1 MSELLSIAQ
10 GDVQPASGHSQ
21 VIDWSYDIQTREFEC
36 DQNGMMAAF
45 GLKKPISGLDD
56 LLEHMLLGQ
65 QDVAREKIAQI
76 ERDGGHGNLSCCLMP
91 NEAMLVH
98 VDMSF
103 ERLNDHIVQGNVIPQ
118 LSITGCEE
126 LAKILETIFDLPN
139 VGILVADQETRIL
152 GCNRAFEQQMGY
164 ENRDIVGLKTNI
176 FSSDHHSK
184 AFYDDI
190 WEQIGQEGYWSGNL
204 LSRASNGSNQ
214 AHHLCIYRL
223 NFTSGRTLFLGF
235 STDISAS
242 LLWMKKAGEQAQ
254 QWSAFLPPRDEFESQ
269 LANLARENGNK
280 DLNIVM
286 TLRPNFSRK
295 NLLEQQ
301 LGLADFMM
309 RSRHASIAGQ
319 LSKDVFVVCLQTPR
333 CQWLSPLRLIQI
345 ALRGFFVELRSELGS
360 SMHDVIVEG
369 QTGVSVL
376 GYDTNNPRQA
386 LVHAAQAMVS
396 APTGDQ
402 SYFSFYNSDLHDELV
417 KRHHLE
423 AFLRTQ
429 IESQLVDVY
438 FQPIIE
444 TRTGKI
450 VKFEALARF
459 YHQNKTYDTQE
470 MISVVEDLELI
481 AALDD
486 VVCRTALKQ
495 LPHIQ
500 KVYGE
505 EIGLTLNRSLNT
517 KLDSLQVLQSSLDLI
532 AESGVDPS
540 RITIELTETAYF
552 EQDQEHTVAL
562 EELRGQGIKIAIDD
576 FGTGYS
582 SFSYLEKG
590 QFDLL
595 KIDRKFVK
603 NIEEGSTK
611 YSIVKMITELAHK
624 LNVKVVAEGV
634 ESEEELKVL
643 ASVGVDYMQGFLF
656 SQAIP
661 VVLLDKPQCHKKRF
675 NGVVIK
681 PTRDESLLSLSHRDV
696 RRLDPGEPLSL
707 AVEYMNLSPDAPL
720 VVINEKCCVGLIT
733 KEQVNLHLT
742 PAMGTDLESE
752 RENRIWKRPVNQV
765 MNTEFE
771 RVDANLPVSEVKALV
786 KAGTKFPWILCDSQN
801 EYRGLL
807 TQEDVL
813 SYLASL

>member
-21 VIDWSYDIQTREFEC
+21 VIDWSYDIETREFEC

-459 YHQNKTYDTQE
+459 YHQNKTYNTQE

-661 VVLLDKPQCHKKRF
+661 VVLLDKPQCYKKRF
-675 NGVVIK
+675 NGVAIK

-765 MNTEFE
+765 MNTELE

>member
-10 GDVQPASGHSQ
+10 GEVQPASGHSQ

-36 DQNGMMAAF
+36 DQKGMMAAF
-45 GLKKPISGLDD
+45 GLKKPIRGLND

-286 TLRPNFSRK
+286 TLRPNFSRQ

-369 QTGVSVL
+369 KTGVSVL

-675 NGVVIK
+675 NGVAIK

-707 AVEYMNLSPDAPL
+707 AVEYMNLSSDAPL

-786 KAGTKFPWILCDSQN
+786 KAGTKFPWILCDSQS

-813 SYLASL
+813 NYLASL

>member
-10 GDVQPASGHSQ
+10 GEVQPASGHSQ
-21 VIDWSYDIQTREFEC
+21 VLDWSYDIQTREFEC
-36 DQNGMMAAF
+36 DQKGMMAAF
-45 GLKKPISGLDD
+45 GLKKPISGLND

-765 MNTEFE
+765 MNTELE

>member
-10 GDVQPASGHSQ
+10 GDVQPAAGHSQ

-56 LLEHMLLGQ
+56 LFEHMLLGQ

-190 WEQIGQEGYWSGNL
+190 WEQISQEGYWSGNL

-765 MNTEFE
+765 MNTELE

>member
-10 GDVQPASGHSQ
+10 GEVQPASGHSQ

-45 GLKKPISGLDD
+45 GLKKPIGGLDD

-190 WEQIGQEGYWSGNL
+190 WEQIGQDGYWSGNL

-254 QWSAFLPPRDEFESQ
+254 QWSAFLPPRGEFESQ

-603 NIEEGSTK
+603 SIEEGSTK

-675 NGVVIK
+675 NGVAIK

-765 MNTEFE
+765 MNTELE
-771 RVDANLPVSEVKALV
+771 RVDANLPVSEVKAIV

>member
-10 GDVQPASGHSQ
+10 GEVKPTSGHSQ
-21 VIDWSYDIQTREFEC
+21 VIDWSYDIETREFEC

-91 NEAMLVH
+91 SEAMLVH

-269 LANLARENGNK
+269 LTNLARENGNK

-603 NIEEGSTK
+603 SIEEGSTK

-681 PTRDESLLSLSHRDV
+681 PTRDESLLSRSHRDV

-765 MNTEFE
+765 MNTELE

-813 SYLASL
+813 SYLVAH

>member
-486 VVCRTALKQ
+486 VVCRAALKQ

-675 NGVVIK
+675 NGVAIK

-707 AVEYMNLSPDAPL
+707 AVEYMNLSPNAPL

-765 MNTEFE
+765 MNTELE

>member
-1 MSELLSIAQ
+1 MI
-10 GDVQPASGHSQ
+10 
-21 VIDWSYDIQTREFEC
+21 
-36 DQNGMMAAF
+36 AAF

-65 QDVAREKIAQI
+65 QDVAREQIAQI

-190 WEQIGQEGYWSGNL
+190 WEQIGQDGYWSGNL

-369 QTGVSVL
+369 KTGVSVL

-500 KVYGE
+500 KAYGE

-582 SFSYLEKG
+582 SFAYLEKG

-611 YSIVKMITELAHK
+611 YNIVKMITELAHK

-675 NGVVIK
+675 NGVAIK
-681 PTRDESLLSLSHRDV
+681 PTREESLLSLSHRDV

-765 MNTEFE
+765 MNTELE

>member
-10 GDVQPASGHSQ
+10 GEVQPASGHSQ
-21 VIDWSYDIQTREFEC
+21 VIDWSYDIETREFEC
-36 DQNGMMAAF
+36 DQKGMMAAF

-190 WEQIGQEGYWSGNL
+190 WEQIDQEGYWSGNL

-286 TLRPNFSRK
+286 TLRPNFSRQ

-603 NIEEGSTK
+603 SIEEGSTK

-675 NGVVIK
+675 NGVAIK

-707 AVEYMNLSPDAPL
+707 AVEYMNLSPNAPL

>member
-10 GDVQPASGHSQ
+10 GEVQPASGHSQ

-36 DQNGMMAAF
+36 DQKGMMAAF

-65 QDVAREKIAQI
+65 QDLAREKIAQI

-190 WEQIGQEGYWSGNL
+190 WEQIGQEDYWSGNL

-423 AFLRTQ
+423 AFLRAQ

-603 NIEEGSTK
+603 SIEEGSTK

-675 NGVVIK
+675 NGVAIK

-813 SYLASL
+813 NYLASL

>member
-10 GDVQPASGHSQ
+10 GEVQPASGHSQ
-21 VIDWSYDIQTREFEC
+21 VIDWSYDIETREFEC
-36 DQNGMMAAF
+36 DQKGMMAAF

-65 QDVAREKIAQI
+65 QDLAREKIAQI

-91 NEAMLVH
+91 NEAVLVH

-103 ERLNDHIVQGNVIPQ
+103 ERLNERIVQGNVIPQ

-190 WEQIGQEGYWSGNL
+190 WEQIGEEGYWSGNL

-286 TLRPNFSRK
+286 TLRPNFSCK

-675 NGVVIK
+675 NGVTIK

-707 AVEYMNLSPDAPL
+707 AVEYMNLSPNAPL

>member
-1 MSELLSIAQ
+1 
-10 GDVQPASGHSQ
+10 
-21 VIDWSYDIQTREFEC
+21 
-36 DQNGMMAAF
+36 
-45 GLKKPISGLDD
+45 
-56 LLEHMLLGQ
+56 
-65 QDVAREKIAQI
+65 
-76 ERDGGHGNLSCCLMP
+76 
-91 NEAMLVH
+91 
-98 VDMSF
+98 
-103 ERLNDHIVQGNVIPQ
+103 
-118 LSITGCEE
+118 
-126 LAKILETIFDLPN
+126 
-139 VGILVADQETRIL
+139 
-152 GCNRAFEQQMGY
+152 
-164 ENRDIVGLKTNI
+164 
-176 FSSDHHSK
+176 
-184 AFYDDI
+184 
-190 WEQIGQEGYWSGNL
+190 
-204 LSRASNGSNQ
+204 
-214 AHHLCIYRL
+214 
-223 NFTSGRTLFLGF
+223 
-235 STDISAS
+235 
-242 LLWMKKAGEQAQ
+242 
-254 QWSAFLPPRDEFESQ
+254 
-269 LANLARENGNK
+269 
-280 DLNIVM
+280 
-286 TLRPNFSRK
+286 
-295 NLLEQQ
+295 
-301 LGLADFMM
+301 
-309 RSRHASIAGQ
+309 
-319 LSKDVFVVCLQTPR
+319 
-333 CQWLSPLRLIQI
+333 
-345 ALRGFFVELRSELGS
+345 
-360 SMHDVIVEG
+360 MHDVIVEG

-459 YHQNKTYDTQE
+459 YHQNKTHDTQE

-675 NGVVIK
+675 NGVAIK

-765 MNTEFE
+765 MNTELQ

>member
-10 GDVQPASGHSQ
+10 GEVQPASGHSQ

-36 DQNGMMAAF
+36 DQKGMMAAF

-675 NGVVIK
+675 KGVAIK

-813 SYLASL
+813 SYLSSL

>member
-10 GDVQPASGHSQ
+10 GEVQPASGHSQ
-21 VIDWSYDIQTREFEC
+21 VIDWSYDIQTRKFEC
-36 DQNGMMAAF
+36 DQKGMMAAF

-190 WEQIGQEGYWSGNL
+190 WEQIGEEGYWSGNL

-500 KVYGE
+500 KVYGD

-582 SFSYLEKG
+582 SFAYLEKG

-611 YSIVKMITELAHK
+611 YNIVKMITELAHK

-656 SQAIP
+656 SEAIP

-675 NGVVIK
+675 NGVTIK

-765 MNTEFE
+765 MNTELE

>member
-10 GDVQPASGHSQ
+10 GEVKPTSGHSQ

-36 DQNGMMAAF
+36 DQKGMMAAF

-56 LLEHMLLGQ
+56 LFEHMLLGQ
-65 QDVAREKIAQI
+65 QDVAREQIAQI

-190 WEQIGQEGYWSGNL
+190 WEQIDQEGYWSGNL

-242 LLWMKKAGEQAQ
+242 LLWMKKAGELAQ
-254 QWSAFLPPRDEFESQ
+254 QWSAFLPARDEFESQ

-369 QTGVSVL
+369 KTGVSVL

-675 NGVVIK
+675 NGVAIK

-733 KEQVNLHLT
+733 MEQVNLHLT

-765 MNTEFE
+765 MNTELE

-813 SYLASL
+813 NYLASL

>member
-10 GDVQPASGHSQ
+10 GEVQPASGHSQ
-21 VIDWSYDIQTREFEC
+21 VLDWSYDIQTREFEC
-36 DQNGMMAAF
+36 DQKGMMAAF

-190 WEQIGQEGYWSGNL
+190 WEQIGQDGYWSGNL

-603 NIEEGSTK
+603 SIEEGSTK

-675 NGVVIK
+675 KGVAIK

>member
-10 GDVQPASGHSQ
+10 GEVQPASGHSQ

-36 DQNGMMAAF
+36 DQKGMMAAF
-45 GLKKPISGLDD
+45 GLKQPISGLDD

-65 QDVAREKIAQI
+65 QHVARKKIAQI

-675 NGVVIK
+675 NGVAIK
-681 PTRDESLLSLSHRDV
+681 PTCDESLLSLSHRDV

>member
-10 GDVQPASGHSQ
+10 GEVQPASGHSQ
-21 VIDWSYDIQTREFEC
+21 VLDWSYDIQTREFEC
-36 DQNGMMAAF
+36 DQKGMMAAF

-459 YHQNKTYDTQE
+459 YHQNKTYNTQE

-675 NGVVIK
+675 NGVAIK

>member
-10 GDVQPASGHSQ
+10 GEVQPASGHSQ
-21 VIDWSYDIQTREFEC
+21 VIDWSYDIETREFEC

-675 NGVVIK
+675 NGVAIK

-813 SYLASL
+813 SYLASM

>member
-10 GDVQPASGHSQ
+10 GEVQPTSGHSQ

-36 DQNGMMAAF
+36 DQKGMMAAF
-45 GLKKPISGLDD
+45 GLKKPISGLND

-65 QDVAREKIAQI
+65 QDVVREKIAQI

-319 LSKDVFVVCLQTPR
+319 LAKDVFVVCLQTPR

-402 SYFSFYNSDLHDELV
+402 SCFSFYNSDLHDELV

-552 EQDQEHTVAL
+552 EQDHEHTVAL

-675 NGVVIK
+675 NGVAIK

>member
-10 GDVQPASGHSQ
+10 GEVQPASGHSQ

-36 DQNGMMAAF
+36 DQKGMMAAF

-369 QTGVSVL
+369 KTGVSVL
-376 GYDTNNPRQA
+376 GYDTNNPKQA

-611 YSIVKMITELAHK
+611 YNIVKMITELAHK

-675 NGVVIK
+675 NGVAIK

-733 KEQVNLHLT
+733 MEQVNLHLT

-765 MNTEFE
+765 MNTELE

>member
-10 GDVQPASGHSQ
+10 GDVQPAAGHSQ

-675 NGVVIK
+675 NGVTIK

-765 MNTEFE
+765 MNTELE

>member
-21 VIDWSYDIQTREFEC
+21 VIDWSYDIETREFEC

-661 VVLLDKPQCHKKRF
+661 VVLLDKPQCHKKLF
-675 NGVVIK
+675 NGVAIK

-765 MNTEFE
+765 MNTELE

>member
-1 MSELLSIAQ
+1 MSEVLSIAQ
-10 GDVQPASGHSQ
+10 GEVHPASGQHQ
-21 VIDWSYDIQTREFEC
+21 IIEWSYDIYTREFEC
-36 DQNGMMAAF
+36 DQRGMMSIF
-45 GLKKPISGLDD
+45 GLKEPLKGLDD
-56 LLEHMLLGQ
+56 LFDHMLLGQ
-65 QDVAREKIAQI
+65 QGAAREKVSQV
-76 ERDGGHGNLSCCLMP
+76 ELNGGHGSLSCCLMP
-91 NEAMLVH
+91 NESMLVH
-98 VDMSF
+98 VDLSF
-103 ERLNDHIVQGNVIPQ
+103 ELLNDHVVQGMVIPQ

-164 ENRDIVGLKTNI
+164 ENRDIVGLKTYI

-190 WEQIGQEGYWSGNL
+190 WEQIDQEGFWNGNL
-204 LSRASNGSNQ
+204 LSRTANGSNQ

-242 LLWMKKAGEQAQ
+242 LLWMKKAGEQPQ
-254 QWSAFLPPRDEFESQ
+254 QWSAFLPPREEFESR
-269 LANLARENGNK
+269 LAKLVQETGNK
-280 DLNIVM
+280 ELNIVM
-286 TLRPNFSRK
+286 TLRPNFSPK
-295 NLLEQQ
+295 TILEQQ
-301 LGLADFMM
+301 LGLADFVM

-319 LSKDVFVVCLQTPR
+319 LSKDVFVVCLQTPH

-345 ALRGFFVELRSELGS
+345 ALRGFFVELRNELGT

-369 QTGVSVL
+369 QMGVSVL

-396 APTGDQ
+396 SSSGDK
-402 SYFSFYNSDLHDELV
+402 SYFNFYNSELHDELV

-438 FQPIIE
+438 YQPIIE
-444 TRTGKI
+444 TRSGKV

-459 YHQNKTYDTQE
+459 YHHNKTYDTQE
-470 MISVVEDLELI
+470 MISVVEDLELV

-505 EIGLTLNRSLNT
+505 DIGLTINRSLNT
-517 KLDSLQVLQSSLDLI
+517 KLDSLQVLQSSFDLI

-552 EQDQEHTVAL
+552 EQDQEHTTAL

-603 NIEEGSTK
+603 DIEEGSTK
-611 YSIVKMITELAHK
+611 YNIVKMITELAHK
-624 LNVKVVAEGV
+624 LGVKVVAEGV
-634 ESEEELKVL
+634 ESEQELQVL
-643 ASVGVDYMQGFLF
+643 ANVGVDYMQGFLF
-656 SQAIP
+656 SQAVP
-661 VVLLDKPQCHKKRF
+661 LVLLDKPQCHQKRF
-675 NGVVIK
+675 KDVKVK
-681 PTRDESLLSLSHRDV
+681 PTHDAPLLSLSHRDV

-707 AVEYMNLSPDAPL
+707 AVEFMNLSPDAPL
-720 VVINEKCCVGLIT
+720 VVVNEKRCVGLIT

-752 RENRIWKRPVNQV
+752 RENRIWKRPVNQI

-771 RVDANLPVSEVKALV
+771 QIDASISVSQVRELV
-786 KAGTKFPWILCDSQN
+786 KTGKKFPWILCDSQN

-813 SYLASL
+813 TYLATL

>member
-21 VIDWSYDIQTREFEC
+21 VIDWSYDIETREFEC

-190 WEQIGQEGYWSGNL
+190 WDQIGQEGYWSGNL

-661 VVLLDKPQCHKKRF
+661 VVLLDKQQCHKKRF
-675 NGVVIK
+675 NGVAIK

-765 MNTEFE
+765 MNTELE

>member
-10 GDVQPASGHSQ
+10 GEVQPASGHSQ

-36 DQNGMMAAF
+36 DQKGMMAAF
-45 GLKKPISGLDD
+45 GLKQPISGLDD

-65 QDVAREKIAQI
+65 QDVARKKIAQI

-152 GCNRAFEQQMGY
+152 GCNRAFELQMGY

-269 LANLARENGNK
+269 LANLTRENGNK

-495 LPHIQ
+495 LPYIQ

-675 NGVVIK
+675 NGVAIK

-765 MNTEFE
+765 MNTELE

>member
-10 GDVQPASGHSQ
+10 GEVKPTSGHSQ

-36 DQNGMMAAF
+36 DQKGMMAAF

-65 QDVAREKIAQI
+65 QDVAREQIAQI

-190 WEQIGQEGYWSGNL
+190 WEQIDQEGYWSGNL

-369 QTGVSVL
+369 KTGVSVL

-582 SFSYLEKG
+582 SFAYLEKG

-611 YSIVKMITELAHK
+611 YNIVKMITELAHK

-656 SQAIP
+656 SEAIP

-675 NGVVIK
+675 NGVAIK

>member
-10 GDVQPASGHSQ
+10 GEVQPASGHSQ

-190 WEQIGQEGYWSGNL
+190 WEQIDQEGHWSGNL

-369 QTGVSVL
+369 KTGVSVL

-582 SFSYLEKG
+582 SFAYLEKG

-611 YSIVKMITELAHK
+611 YNIVKMITELAHK

-656 SQAIP
+656 SEAIP

-675 NGVVIK
+675 NGVAIK

-765 MNTEFE
+765 MNTELE

>member
-10 GDVQPASGHSQ
+10 GEVQPASGHSQ
-21 VIDWSYDIQTREFEC
+21 VIDWSYDIKTREFEC

-56 LLEHMLLGQ
+56 LFEHMLLGQ

-223 NFTSGRTLFLGF
+223 DFTSGRTLFLGF

-675 NGVVIK
+675 KGVAIK

-765 MNTEFE
+765 MNTELE

>member
-21 VIDWSYDIQTREFEC
+21 VIDWSYDIETREFEC

-269 LANLARENGNK
+269 LANLARENSNK

-675 NGVVIK
+675 NGVAIK

-765 MNTEFE
+765 MNTELE

-786 KAGTKFPWILCDSQN
+786 KAGTKFPWILCGSQN

-813 SYLASL
+813 NYLASL

>member
-10 GDVQPASGHSQ
+10 GEVQPASGHSQ
-21 VIDWSYDIQTREFEC
+21 VIDWSYDIETREFEC

-103 ERLNDHIVQGNVIPQ
+103 ERLNERIVQGNVIPQ

-190 WEQIGQEGYWSGNL
+190 WDQIGQEGYWSGNL

-675 NGVVIK
+675 NGVAIK

-765 MNTEFE
+765 MNTELE

-813 SYLASL
+813 MYLAST

>member
-1 MSELLSIAQ
+1 MRELLSIAQ
-10 GDVQPASGHSQ
+10 GEVQPASGHSQ
-21 VIDWSYDIQTREFEC
+21 VIDWSYDIETREFEC

-190 WEQIGQEGYWSGNL
+190 WEQIGQDGYWSGNL

-675 NGVVIK
+675 NGVAIK

-765 MNTEFE
+765 MNTELE

-813 SYLASL
+813 NYLASL

>member
-10 GDVQPASGHSQ
+10 GEVQPASGHSQ

-36 DQNGMMAAF
+36 DQKGMMAAF

-91 NEAMLVH
+91 NETMLVH

-103 ERLNDHIVQGNVIPQ
+103 ERLNERIVQGNVIPQ
-118 LSITGCEE
+118 LSIIGCEE

-190 WEQIGQEGYWSGNL
+190 WDQIGQEGYWSGNL

-333 CQWLSPLRLIQI
+333 CKWLSPLRLIQI

-675 NGVVIK
+675 KGVAIK
-681 PTRDESLLSLSHRDV
+681 PKRDESLLSLSHRDV

-765 MNTEFE
+765 MNTELE

>member
-10 GDVQPASGHSQ
+10 GDVQPAAGHSQ

-505 EIGLTLNRSLNT
+505 EVGLTLNRSLNT

-675 NGVVIK
+675 NGVAIK
-681 PTRDESLLSLSHRDV
+681 STRDESLLSLSHRDV

-765 MNTEFE
+765 MNTELE

-786 KAGTKFPWILCDSQN
+786 KAGTKFPWILCGSQN

-813 SYLASL
+813 NYLASL